1 MDKKQCLRM
10 ERWWRAFFLLLPLAL
25 VAVSCAPRAYR
36 PPSDKV
42 VYREEGV
49 ASWYG
54 SKFHGRR
61 TSSGER
67 YDMYALTA
75 AHRTLPLGTI
85 VRVTRT
91 SNGRSIVLKVNDRGP
106 FIDNRIID
114 LSYGAARR
122 LRMVEDGLASVV
134 VEAFDGG
141 PGTPAYRGTPAV
153 FSLQVG
159 SFIDRKNA
167 EILKESLSRDFSPV
181 EISPFRDR
189 NRTHFR
195 VRTGRYS
202 SEKEALQATGAL
214 ESRGYRPFVIREN

>member
-1 MDKKQCLRM
+1 MRT
-10 ERWWRAFFLLLPLAL
+10 WRAFFLLLPLAL

-42 VYREEGV
+42 VYREEGI

-54 SKFHGRR
+54 GKFHGRK

-91 SNGRSIVLKVNDRGP
+91 GNGRSIVLKVNDRGP
-106 FIDNRIID
+106 FIDGRIID

-122 LRMVEDGLASVV
+122 LRMVEDGLANVV

-141 PGTPAYRGTPAV
+141 PGTPAYRGAPTV

-159 SFIDRKNA
+159 SFSDRENA
-167 EILKESLSRDFSPV
+167 QELVDALRSDFTSV
-181 EISPFRDR
+181 SVSPFKDR
-189 NRTHFR
+189 GRTYFR
-195 VRTGRYS
+195 VRVGRYG
-202 SEKEALQATGAL
+202 SEKEALQATAAL
-214 ESRGYRPFVIREN
+214 ENRGYHPFVVREK

>member
-1 MDKKQCLRM
+1 MGKKQSLRPM
-10 ERWWRAFFLLLPLAL
+10 RTWRAFFLLLPLAL
-25 VAVSCAPRAYR
+25 AAVSCAPRAYR

-54 SKFHGRR
+54 GKFHGRK

-67 YDMYALTA
+67 YDMYGLTA

-91 SNGRSIVLKVNDRGP
+91 GNGRSIVLKVNDRGP
-106 FIDNRIID
+106 FIDGRIID

-122 LRMVEDGLASVV
+122 LRMVEDGLANVV

-141 PGTPAYRGTPAV
+141 PGTPAYRGAPTV

-159 SFIDRKNA
+159 SFSDRENA
-167 EILKESLSRDFSPV
+167 QELVDTLRSDFSSV
-181 EISPFRDR
+181 SVSPFKDR
-189 NRTHFR
+189 GRTYFR
-195 VRTGRYS
+195 VRVGHYG
-202 SEKEALQATGAL
+202 SEKEALQATKAL
-214 ESRGYRPFVIREN
+214 KNRGYHPFVVRN